1 MEIKESFKN
10 LNLYLEELNNN
21 LYLLDN
27 KILKKECQDKIQDI
41 SKRIESPKIKIGF
54 WSFFSAGKS
63 TLINNLIGTDILP
76 TNAKSSTSV
85 ATTIE
90 YGDTNSVAIILKD
103 RKKFK
108 NIILSDLK
116 ELSSYNNSN
125 TKFSLKLSQN
135 LNKNDFYDE
144 KYSEF
149 IKKFKDNNRSFND
162 AVKKEF
168 SSEEQYIFPRE
179 YQIKIGSYLSNYT
192 IKKIDQIKFLI
203 NIFTNNLSVDD
214 IKSINECDFKY
225 GNEISEIIIK
235 TNNWEFNK
243 DIKILD
249 LPGFGSFNDRH
260 TNVTKEKL
268 KDMNA
273 FVIVEG
279 DTLTEGE
286 CKNEMFNLK
295 KSFPEIFKNSYFIK
309 NKVSLIKE
317 DTAIN
322 SEQKMNAFHE
332 LANIMGFKK
341 ENIFEIDALEE
352 TNGKKCEYYKNF
364 IEFKKKLKND
374 SVELITKEF
383 LSNSLNNLKNI
394 ENYIINEV
402 DKNIKNIGLP
412 EKNDNYTKGITL
424 KAEINKK
431 VENFKSELEKS
442 LTKLSKL
449 ENSTEITNK
458 IENELKLEKELKK
471 IIAENKDKIIANS
484 KSKKDIHSLD
494 CNNLS
499 NSIFKF
505 ITPNELIRKKCQKS
519 AEEVF
524 SEKFYKA
531 INDNFNDELLKY
543 IPCKQSDLLKE
554 TINKNINERL
564 NGAIDV
570 ILFDYSKDIDKIIT
584 KSKIAYN
591 FLINDDDDEDSL
603 KAFEDN
609 KEHFKGIDEDNYTKK
624 DIFKKYNIEIKNIS
638 ENKEFII
645 LSNIISKE
653 ISEYLEDDI
662 IPEINKYILAIVNNY
677 IKDVI
682 IKTKDILNIDNFLA
696 EFQQNIEDD
705 INDKIEELITAK
717 KEKIEN
723 LKNIKCI
730 IEEKRKNIQ

>member
-1 MEIKESFKN
+1 MHI
-10 LNLYLEELNNN
+10 
-21 LYLLDN
+21 LLQ
-27 KILKKECQDKIQDI
+27 KF
-41 SKRIESPKIKIGF
+41 GF
-54 WSFFSAGKS
+54 Q
-63 TLINNLIGTDILP
+63 P
-76 TNAKSSTSV
+76 
-85 ATTIE
+85 TIE
-90 YGDTNSVAIILKD
+90 YGDTNSITIILKD
-103 RKKFK
+103 KEKFK
-108 NIILSDLK
+108 NLILKKIRAINKFNDKTYTWFSLDKSKQLIDCGYFNEDEENFIKQYSDKRKFAEEIK
-116 ELSSYNNSN
+116 EAGDLLDL
-125 TKFSLKLSQN
+125 TKF
-135 LNKNDFYDE
+135 
-144 KYSEF
+144 
-149 IKKFKDNNRSFND
+149 
-162 AVKKEF
+162 
-168 SSEEQYIFPRE
+168 PRG
-179 YQIKIGSYLSNYT
+179 YNISNADTRT
-192 IKKIDQIKFLI
+192 IKKIEEIDFLI
-203 NIFTNNLSVDD
+203 KIYLNKISISDVKN
-214 IKSINECDFKY
+214 INEYSFNN

-235 TNNWEFNK
+235 TNKWEFDK
-243 DIKILD
+243 DVIFLD
-249 LPGFGSFNDRH
+249 LPGFGSSNDGH
-260 TNVTKEKL
+260 TNITKEKL

-273 FVIVEG
+273 FVIVEAEI
-279 DTLTEGE
+279 LTEGD
-286 CKNEMFNLK
+286 CKKEMLSMKN
-295 KSFPEIFKNSYFIK
+295 SFPEIFKNSYFIK
-309 NKVSLIKE
+309 NKVSFLKE
-317 DTAIN
+317 DTTIN
-322 SEQKMNAFHE
+322 FEQKMNAFHE
-332 LANIMGFKK
+332 LANIIGFKR

-352 TNGKKCEYYKNF
+352 TNEKKCEYYKNF
-364 IEFKKKLKND
+364 IKFKNKLKND
-374 SVELITKEF
+374 SNELIAKEF
-383 LSNSLNNLKNI
+383 LSNSLDNLKKVENSII
-394 ENYIINEV
+394 EKIYKEIN
-402 DKNIKNIGLP
+402 NIGLI
-412 EKNDNYTKGITL
+412 EESDDDHVKGITL

-431 VENFKSELEKS
+431 VENFKFELEKS

-471 IIAENKDKIIANS
+471 IIAENKDKIIANA

-531 INDNFNDELLKY
+531 INDNFNEELLKY

-591 FLINDDDDEDSL
+591 FLINDDDDEGSL
-603 KAFEDN
+603 RAFENN
-609 KEHFKGIDEDNYTKK
+609 KEHFKGIDEDNYTKE
-624 DIFKKYNIEIKNIS
+624 DIFKKYNIETKNIS

-682 IKTKDILNIDNFLA
+682 IKTKDILNINNFLA

-705 INDKIEELITAK
+705 LNDKIEELIATK
-717 KEKIEN
+717 KEKIEK
-723 LKNIKCI
+723 LKKAKYR